1 MNTHTHHPQV
11 VIVGAGFAGIHAARA
26 LAKAPV
32 EVTVVDRRNFNL
44 FQPLL
49 YQVATGVLSPGEIAT
64 PIRSLLRR
72 QDNTRVVLA
81 DVRDV
86 DVSSGNVLTDGAPIP
101 YDHLIVAT
109 GTRTSYFGHDSW
121 IHDAPGLKT
130 IEDALDIRQRLLL
143 AFERAEMSEDD
154 AERRALVT
162 FVVVG
167 AGPTGVELAGQ
178 VAEMARTTLRRD
190 FRRID
195 TAAARVLLVDAGSR
209 VLPQFAESLSAR
221 ATASLARIGV
231 TVALDRR
238 VMAVGPDAV
247 VLEAGTE
254 TEVVK
259 ARTVIWAAGVAASAL
274 GEALARRTGAR
285 TDGGGRPVVAPDLT
299 LPGHPE
305 IRVVGDLAHAREP
318 EADTPLPGVA
328 QVAIQQGRYAGRAV
342 AAAVAGRTPRP
353 FRYKDPGAVATIGR
367 NRAVAEVHG
376 IRLSGYPAWLLWA
389 VLHVASLVG
398 HLNRAVV
405 MIRWA
410 WSYLLRTR
418 GGRLIT
424 TSSPPPTT

>member
-1 MNTHTHHPQV
+1 
-11 VIVGAGFAGIHAARA
+11 
-26 LAKAPV
+26 
-32 EVTVVDRRNFNL
+32 
-44 FQPLL
+44 
-49 YQVATGVLSPGEIAT
+49 
-64 PIRSLLRR
+64 
-72 QDNTRVVLA
+72 
-81 DVRDV
+81 
-86 DVSSGNVLTDGAPIP
+86 
-101 YDHLIVAT
+101 
-109 GTRTSYFGHDSW
+109 
-121 IHDAPGLKT
+121 
-130 IEDALDIRQRLLL
+130 
-143 AFERAEMSEDD
+143 
-154 AERRALVT
+154 
-162 FVVVG
+162 
-167 AGPTGVELAGQ
+167 
-178 VAEMARTTLRRD
+178 
-190 FRRID
+190 
-195 TAAARVLLVDAGSR
+195 
-209 VLPQFAESLSAR
+209 
-221 ATASLARIGV
+221 
-231 TVALDRR
+231 
-238 VMAVGPDAV
+238 
-247 VLEAGTE
+247 
-254 TEVVK
+254 
-259 ARTVIWAAGVAASAL
+259 VIWAAGVAASAL

-376 IRLSGYPAWLLWA
+376 IRLSGYAAWLLWA